1 MTYDEV
7 IDKLNTSPNLKI
19 DFKEYIITGLDVKNL
34 ILDISCY
41 DVVGYIPENQFLDDE
56 EIERYYGDDVNK
68 MSLHYYPY
76 IRIIVKA
83 PNSYTDDKL
92 YVLHLNKVSFTQ
104 GLQEIDLY
112 SKNTIG
118 EGFGGIN
125 SWIQ

>member
-7 IDKLNTSPNLKI
+7 INKLNTNTNLKI
-19 DFKEYIITGLDVKNL
+19 DFKEYTITGLDVKNL

-68 MSLHYYPY
+68 MNLHYYPY
-76 IRIIVKA
+76 IRIIVKE
-83 PNSYTDDKL
+83 PNSYVDDKL
-92 YVLHLNKVSFTQ
+92 YVIHLNKVSFTQ

-112 SKNTIG
+112 NNIIGG

-125 SWIQ
+125 PWIQ